1 MTFMGDDK
9 PCYLCYFSI
18 FFLHVYPL
26 EGFYYA
32 AVLAVLVALTDFK
45 INMVCMEKAHC

>member
-1 MTFMGDDK
+1 MTNHVTYVTF
-9 PCYLCYFSI
+9 LFFSSR
-18 FFLHVYPL
+18 LSSL

>member
-1 MTFMGDDK
+1 MGDDK
-9 PCYLCYFSI
+9 PCSFCYFSI
-18 FFLHVYPL
+18 FSSCLSSL

-32 AVLAVLVALTDFK
+32 AVLAVLVALTNFK